1 MEEFKFNPTDEKPS
15 FYENTIIYHLLQTE
29 DEFIEVKIHMKTPE
43 KYNNARAHVN
53 ILMEKLA
60 NLLR

>member
-1 MEEFKFNPTDEKPS
+1 MEEFTFKPTDEKPS
-15 FYENTIIYHLLQTE
+15 FYENTIIYHILQTN

-43 KYNNARAHVN
+43 KYNNVRAHVN
-53 ILMEKLA
+53 IMMEKLA